1 MNKKIDKTLLCDA
14 KVDNILLYL
23 KEAVN
28 FPGATAEMGVYKG
41 GISKLI
47 AENNNGKLHYAFD
60 TFEGIINVGD
70 NDNDILDRF
79 NKVNYKAVCELLS
92 ADNIRIIKGYFPDTV
107 SKYEM
112 PLDYCFVHFDGDTY
126 QSMID
131 SIDYFIPR
139 LVPGGIMIIDDY
151 NRNCCKGIKT
161 AINEKGIQVT
171 ELRKGQGLYIKP
183 CR

>member
-1 MNKKIDKTLLCDA
+1 MNKTLLCKD
-14 KVDNILLYL
+14 KIDNILEYL
-23 KEAVN
+23 ELAVSL
-28 FPGATAEMGVYKG
+28 PGATAEMGVYKG

-47 AENNNGKLHYAFD
+47 ADNSNGKRHYAFD

-92 ADNIRIIKGYFPDTV
+92 ADNIRIIKGYFPDTITGTLKV
-107 SKYEM
+107 VQ
-112 PLDYCFVHFDGDTY
+112 YCFVHFDGDTY

-139 LVPGGIMIIDDY
+139 LVPGGVMIIDDY
-151 NRNCCKGIKT
+151 NRNCCKGVKIALDERKINIKNLT
-161 AINEKGIQVT
+161 
-171 ELRKGQGLYIKP
+171 KGQGLYINGTNLA
-183 CR
+183 